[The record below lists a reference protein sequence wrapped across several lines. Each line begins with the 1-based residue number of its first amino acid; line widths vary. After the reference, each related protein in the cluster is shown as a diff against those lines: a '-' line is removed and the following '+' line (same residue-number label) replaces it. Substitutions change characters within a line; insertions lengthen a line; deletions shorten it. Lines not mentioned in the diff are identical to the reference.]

1 MTHPTNPNPA
11 PSTNETPQNIP
22 APAVPAA
29 QAKAPQ
35 EKLERFADHSSATLP
50 PYRPV
55 IRRPLRYDPA
65 MRMAAARAAAAQ
77 PPLAVVASN
86 IITWREVA
94 R

>member
-1 MTHPTNPNPA
+1 MTRPMNPKPA
-11 PSTNETPQNIP
+11 SSTNEAPQNI
-22 APAVPAA
+22 ATPAVPA

-35 EKLERFADHSSATLP
+35 EKLERFVDHSSATLP

-55 IRRPLRYDPA
+55 IRRPLRYDLA
-65 MRMAAARAAAAQ
+65 MRMTAARAADAQ

>member
-11 PSTNETPQNIP
+11 PSSNEAPQNIP
-22 APAVPAA
+22 APVVPVE
-29 QAKAPQ
+29 AKAPP

-55 IRRPLRYDPA
+55 IRRPLRYDLA
-65 MRMAAARAAAAQ
+65 MRMTAARAAAAQ
-77 PPLAVVASN
+77 PPLTVVASN